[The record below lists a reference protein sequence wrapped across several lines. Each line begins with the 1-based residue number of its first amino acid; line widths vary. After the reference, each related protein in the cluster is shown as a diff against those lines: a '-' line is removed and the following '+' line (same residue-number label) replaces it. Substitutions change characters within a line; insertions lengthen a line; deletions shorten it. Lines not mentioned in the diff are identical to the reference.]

1 MKEKKLIVLII
12 LLVFSYTSNAQEVWI
27 DSIQYKLIPKGNAAE
42 VINCNIRSEKVI
54 VPSTIYYEGEL
65 YNVVTIASRAFRN
78 TRYKSVQLPESIT
91 YIGTDA
97 FYGCTFESIT
107 IPDNVT
113 TIGPSAFQ
121 ECKKLTSISF
131 GKNVQTIH
139 YNAFQDCESLSSVVF
154 PEKLKIIFSLAFKGC
169 KSLKVVT
176 IGKGLEQIGTDAF
189 STTSIEKVHISD
201 IALWCNIIFDHV
213 TSNPLWCGADLYLND
228 ELIEELIIPSNVE
241 TIKKRAFYGCKS
253 LKSITIQNGVKS
265 IESAAFS
272 GCESL
277 SEVFLPNSI
286 TTIKGL
292 FGGCNNIKNI
302 IIPEG
307 VKEVNDFSNNP
318 NLTSVILPNS
328 LLRIGGFQKCTG
340 LTSIILP
347 TNLENINDYAFSGC
361 TNLLSLSIPS
371 KVSEVG
377 LYAFQG
383 CTSLETLTIE
393 SGVGKIG
400 YYAFSNCEKLIN
412 VDLDAEW
419 YSNMAFDNCNEIKT
433 VYLGSNTKRI
443 EGIFKDCE
451 KIEDVYCYAT
461 EVPHGGDSFTYSY
474 IQYITLHVPETSI
487 EKYKQASYPWNQFK
501 EIVAID
507 GIPVNTETEMNGIK
521 YKAISYTEVE
531 VVHKDDYSGDIVI
544 PETVSINDKEY
555 KVTSIGKDAFYY
567 TQISAITIPEGI
579 TKIEDRAFMGCSM
592 LKTIELANSI
602 IEIGENAFCSC
613 SELESV
619 KLPHNL
625 RKIGPGSF
633 YYCGKLKKI
642 VIPEMI
648 ERICAFTF
656 RSCHDLE
663 TVIIPNKVT
672 SIGDAAFADCWNLK
686 TVVLGEKINTI
697 GKAAFEN
704 CWYIEKIYT
713 LDRTPPILNVDDND
727 YHTKMLDDIKT
738 TFQNGWYLFGELY
751 TYKTATLWVPESSL
765 DEYKN
770 HIDWGQ
776 FVNIQAFDP
785 NTFNPS
791 TLGIK
796 TITNYEEEMN
806 RYSIDGRKLSM
817 PTKGVN
823 IIRMKNG
830 TVKKVLMK

>member
-1 MKEKKLIVLII
+1 MKYLSYLFVLTALLWSNKSIAYDIEVDGFYYNVLSATTLEVTYGDKKYSGDVTIPSTVSYSGKTFNVVSVGTKAFAECDKLLSIYMGKNIKSIGNKAFYKCSSLKNYYFSNCELGSYVFAYCTSLISGDI
-12 LLVFSYTSNAQEVWI
+12 
-27 DSIQYKLIPKGNAAE
+27 KGNIPA
-42 VINCNIRSEKVI
+42 
-54 VPSTIYYEGEL
+54 
-65 YNVVTIASRAFRN
+65 
-78 TRYKSVQLPESIT
+78 
-91 YIGTDA
+91 GT
-97 FYGCTFESIT
+97 FYGCTSI
-107 IPDNVT
+107 
-113 TIGPSAFQ
+113 
-121 ECKKLTSISF
+121 
-131 GKNVQTIH
+131 
-139 YNAFQDCESLSSVVF
+139 ESLSPKYRSIGKKAYEGCSSIKGTVEIVGSTYDVIIYESAFADCIGITKVSLKANVKMELDAFAGCSSLETVYASNNDSDSEYTYVSGFGPAFGKCKNLKNVEIEKFGKKIFCEDGSIYAKSDWGYYLNFVIPDKSVYITPDWLPYINNYSFSSIGKLRRVILSANLKSIDINAF
-154 PEKLKIIFSLAFKGC
+154 YNCPDLKEIYCYSKTPISINELYEQNIIADFNPALTGKLKLYVPKGC
-169 KSLKVVT
+169 K
-176 IGKGLEQIGTDAF
+176 Q
-189 STTSIEKVHISD
+189 
-201 IALWCNIIFDHV
+201 NY
-213 TSNPLWCGADLYLND
+213 SNRRPWSNFI
-228 ELIEELIIPSNVE
+228 IEEFDVASFDPYAE
-241 TIKKRAFYGCKS
+241 YEE
-253 LKSITIQNGVKS
+253 
-265 IESAAFS
+265 IE
-272 GCESL
+272 
-277 SEVFLPNSI
+277 EV
-286 TTIKGL
+286 
-292 FGGCNNIKNI
+292 
-302 IIPEG
+302 
-307 VKEVNDFSNNP
+307 D
-318 NLTSVILPNS
+318 
-328 LLRIGGFQKCTG
+328 
-340 LTSIILP
+340 
-347 TNLENINDYAFSGC
+347 
-361 TNLLSLSIPS
+361 
-371 KVSEVG
+371 
-377 LYAFQG
+377 
-383 CTSLETLTIE
+383 
-393 SGVGKIG
+393 
-400 YYAFSNCEKLIN
+400 
-412 VDLDAEW
+412 
-419 YSNMAFDNCNEIKT
+419 
-433 VYLGSNTKRI
+433 
-443 EGIFKDCE
+443 
-451 KIEDVYCYAT
+451 
-461 EVPHGGDSFTYSY
+461 
-474 IQYITLHVPETSI
+474 
-487 EKYKQASYPWNQFK
+487 
-501 EIVAID
+501 
-507 GIPVNTETEMNGIK
+507 GIK
-521 YKAISYTEVE
+521 YKITSDTEVE

-672 SIGDAAFADCWNLK
+672 SIGDVAFADCWNLK

-770 HIDWGQ
+770 HTDWGQ